1 MGLAWDT
8 KHDGGQPELYSRT
21 LSEKNGKNG
30 RREGREEGKED
41 KLEKGRNGYFNHRTS
56 VGTWGGGVFRK

>member
-41 KLEKGRNGYFNHRTS
+41 KL
-56 VGTWGGGVFRK
+56 